1 VMAKVDKPPGLIR
14 YSTGNAMA
22 NGWSMAR
29 VRRQLV
35 RPRILVYCALLGAIV
50 FAVGAALA
58 LRTPLKLDVI
68 RDRGA
73 MGREVE
79 DGVIENVYRL
89 QVMNTAE
96 KAHTFRVSVSG
107 LASIS
112 LASPELARLE
122 GASAR
127 AVPVRVRVPRSAAA
141 TGSNHI
147 EFVLTALDDPALKVT
162 EKAVFIVPKP

>member
-1 VMAKVDKPPGLIR
+1 MLALIV
-14 YSTGNAMA
+14 A
-22 NGWSMAR
+22 
-29 VRRQLV
+29 
-35 RPRILVYCALLGAIV
+35 AL
-50 FAVGAALA
+50 GAALA

-79 DGVIENVYRL
+79 DGLIENVYRL

-96 KAHTFRVSVSG
+96 TAHTFRIAVSG

-112 LASPELARLE
+112 LASPELATLD

-127 AVPVRVRVPRSAAA
+127 AVPVRVRVPREAAK
-141 TGSNHI
+141 TGSNPI
-147 EFVLTALDDPALKVT
+147 EFELTAVDDPALRVA
-162 EKAVFIVPKP
+162 EKAVFIVPR